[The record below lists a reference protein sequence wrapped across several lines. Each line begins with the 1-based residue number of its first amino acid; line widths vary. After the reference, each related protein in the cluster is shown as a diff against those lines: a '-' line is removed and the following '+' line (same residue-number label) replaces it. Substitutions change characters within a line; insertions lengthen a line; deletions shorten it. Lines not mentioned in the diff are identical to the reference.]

1 MHAGVGAILGVIA
14 GGSIGYFVIDTLQEG
29 IPGQGELQTAV
40 IEASNRAV
48 RTAQSAPIIQ
58 RVVADQNG
66 HPIPCYRWEPS
77 IEVIAAMGLS
87 GPKGDAVR
95 GAYAESSQRIWN
107 AFSGPCLKT
116 LGVESMSV
124 IERMGLVPCLE
135 LVRAQADADTV
146 EALVDAL
153 MVEYSLFLR
162 HLDAGVGNVESE
174 RLAASGRLCLDRN
187 LLRNIPTH

>member
-124 IERMGLVPCLE
+124 IERMGLVP
-135 LVRAQADADTV
+135 
-146 EALVDAL
+146 
-153 MVEYSLFLR
+153 
-162 HLDAGVGNVESE
+162 
-174 RLAASGRLCLDRN
+174 
-187 LLRNIPTH
+187 